1 VSVPELRASD
11 ADRERAVV
19 ALREHTVAGRLTL
32 EEFAE
37 RMARAYEAKTV
48 AELDELGRDLPAH
61 TAHPRPDRK
70 AARFTGALFSST
82 ERTGRL
88 RLAGS
93 SRAVVVFGNVDLDLR
108 RAELSGSV
116 ASFTAF
122 LLFGNVDV
130 YVPEG
135 VDVDLGGVMVFGHR
149 REWGSDAPSHPA
161 APLLRVKIYALF
173 GTADVWRVPASW
185 VGHTFREVIRGMQRG
200 KHREL
205 PHGE

>member
-1 VSVPELRASD
+1 VSTPELRASD
-11 ADRERAVV
+11 ADRDQAVV
-19 ALREHTVAGRLTL
+19 ALREHTAAGRLTL
-32 EEFAE
+32 EEFAD
-37 RMARAYEAKTV
+37 RMGRAYEAKTV
-48 AELDELGRDLPAH
+48 AELEELGRDLPG
-61 TAHPRPDRK
+61 
-70 AARFTGALFSST
+70 AAATVSQRSPTRFTGVVFGST

-88 RLAGS
+88 RLPRH

-135 VDVDLGGVMVFGHR
+135 VEVDLGGLTVFGHR
-149 REWGSDAPSHPA
+149 REWGSDVPSHAA

-185 VGHTFREVIRGMQRG
+185 VGHTFREVIRGMRRG

-205 PHGE
+205 SPGG

>member
-1 VSVPELRASD
+1 MSAPELRASD
-11 ADRERAVV
+11 ADREQVV
-19 ALREHTVAGRLTL
+19 LALREHTAAGRLTL

-37 RMARAYEAKTV
+37 RMGRAYEAKTV
-48 AELDELGRDLPAH
+48 AELEELGRDLPAPIAA
-61 TAHPRPDRK
+61 TRAQRK
-70 AARFTGALFSST
+70 ATRFTGAVFGST

-88 RLAGS
+88 RLPRRS
-93 SRAVVVFGNVDLDLR
+93 QAVVVFGNVDLDLR

-116 ASFTAF
+116 ASFSAF

-135 VDVDLGGVMVFGHR
+135 VEVDLGGVTVFGHR
-149 REWGSDAPSHPA
+149 REWGRDVPSHA
-161 APLLRVKIYALF
+161 TAPLLRVRIYALF

-185 VGHTFREVIRGMQRG
+185 VGHTFREVIRGMRRG

-205 PHGE
+205 PPGE